1 MEFLTDSS
9 GGGPLAQQAMRRL
22 VEVVDAYRG
31 QAQVFVVYRDNF
43 PYQAVSV
50 HTTLAAARD
59 AANAEPGRSYLGPV
73 APRAAPTTFYA
84 IRKKVGTTFE
94 ALPPTLAT
102 VVLLD
107 ADGAEL
113 QRFPVNFEDRLPD
126 PDADIEA
133 LLFTP
138 SSIDKY
144 AVPYLTRVFGAEYA
158 AAQRRKW
165 IVEPE

>member
-1 MEFLTDSS
+1 MAFVIDSS
-9 GGGPLAQQAMRRL
+9 GGRPLSQQAMRRL
-22 VEVVDAYRG
+22 VEVVDGYRG
-31 QAQVFVVYRDNF
+31 QPQVFVVFRDSF

-50 HTTLAAARD
+50 HTTLGAARES
-59 AANAEPGRSYLGPV
+59 AKAEPGRSFLGPV
-73 APRAAPTTFYA
+73 APRPAPTTFYA

-94 ALPPTLAT
+94 ALPRTLAT

-107 ADGAEL
+107 ANDAEL
-113 QRFPVNFEDRLPD
+113 DRFPVNFEDRLPD
-126 PDADIEA
+126 PDTDIEA

-144 AVPYLTRVFGAEYA
+144 AIPYLTRVFGAEYA

-165 IVEPE
+165 IVEEK